1 MRTTL
6 LSALAL
12 LTFTHAASHADVI
25 YDWTS
30 RDANLPQGI
39 SLSLVFTDAAVA
51 AGAAGLGVP
60 AGDYNDSYPA
70 SPLVSLTY
78 SAPGINT
85 MVYRPLDG
93 KFNNGLGILDLSVKF
108 TTDGYLTGWI
118 RANDSNSSFEM
129 RSTGN
134 LMTVLDARSDQWMN
148 GAGCGFD
155 LATCNGATGFVRRSG
170 EIKSSHAADVAVPE
184 PATLGLL
191 AAGAAAGL
199 VLRRRKPRARKAA
212 LS

>member
-1 MRTTL
+1 MRNKL
-6 LSALAL
+6 LSVLAL

-30 RDANLPQGI
+30 LDTNLPHGI

-51 AGAAGLGVP
+51 SGAASLGVP
-60 AGDYNDSYPA
+60 AGDYNASYPN

-78 SAPGINT
+78 SAPGINAMT
-85 MVYRPLDG
+85 YRPGDG
-93 KFNNGLGILDLSVKF
+93 KFNNGLGILDLFVNF

-118 RANDSNSSFEM
+118 RANDASSNFEM
-129 RSTGN
+129 RSDGKV
-134 LMTVLDARSDQWMN
+134 MTVLDARSDQWMG

-155 LATCNGATGFVRRSG
+155 LSTCNGATGFVRRSG
-170 EIKSSHAADVAVPE
+170 DTKSSGAADVAVPE

-191 AAGAAAGL
+191 AAGAAAFA
-199 VLRRRKPRARKAA
+199 LRRRRPRAAKPAH
-212 LS
+212 S